1 MIFWLKFSNL
11 LTLILA
17 SVFCYHLLPFRRS
30 MLTRLYIINLFMVI
44 LWSLSIFMT
53 LFTEDIELKILFTK
67 ARQLTNP
74 FLTSNW
80 FFVFILIFFRSH
92 WKKLKKVAFLFY
104 ILPVITCLST
114 IFSMAGSLRFE
125 KLLSHSFSPIP
136 GVGLVEYKIG
146 SLLGLQFAFS
156 GIIMLIMMSLFVV
169 LLFSKNIRYRQL
181 ARLFF
186 LCALIQVALE
196 FYSRSRFGNSAM
208 IQFTVAS
215 YTPMLFALYY
225 AIHRLEFLNI
235 KSFSN
240 QVAFEN
246 LPTPVITVNPR
257 GEIWDANKKALEL
270 FKLTTDDLGSTVSID
285 HRFDFIQRREQTL
298 RFDEKEYQVD
308 YQNLRMGVIVSLTD
322 ISQISE
328 LNQELAE
335 SNDILKAMNAEILK
349 MTNFNKRIQTVLS
362 HDLSGLL
369 HQMNSSLENIF
380 QNLVI
385 PPAFKNLTESILK
398 TNQSSLNLL
407 KNILSWSYFEEKTE
421 FQIEKLLN
429 EIVHSHEML
438 LKQHQ
443 VKLSVINHSPASVY
457 TTSERALETILRN
470 LVSNAI
476 KNTPRDLSVQMEV
489 MVKDKLEIIIID
501 QGPGIPR
508 PVLQNLQD
516 ETKMTIKSSYGFGI
530 GLQLTFDLIKQLE
543 GTIHFESL
551 PTKGTKV
558 ILKI

>member
-1 MIFWLKFSNL
+1 
-11 LTLILA
+11 
-17 SVFCYHLLPFRRS
+17 
-30 MLTRLYIINLFMVI
+30 MLTRLYIINLCMVI

-53 LFTEDIELKILFTK
+53 LFTEDMELKILFTK

-74 FLTSNW
+74 FLTINW
-80 FFVFILIFFRSH
+80 FFVFILIFFRGH
-92 WKKLKKVAFLFY
+92 WKKLKKVAILFY
-104 ILPVITCLST
+104 ILPVISCIST
-114 IFSMAGSLRFE
+114 IFSMSGSLYFE
-125 KLLSHSFSPIP
+125 KLMAHSFAPIP

-146 SLLGLQFAFS
+146 PLLSLQFAFS
-156 GIIMLIMMSLFVV
+156 GLVMLTMMVLFVL
-169 LLFSKNIRYRQL
+169 LLFSKNTRSRQL

-186 LCALIQVALE
+186 ICALIQVALE

-225 AIHRLEFLNI
+225 AIHKLEFLNI

-246 LPTPVITVNPR
+246 LPTPVITINPR

-270 FKLTTDDLGSTVSID
+270 FQLTTDDLGSTVSID
-285 HRFDFIQRREQTL
+285 HRFDFIQRRDQTL
-298 RFDEKEYQVD
+298 RLGENEYLID
-308 YQNLRMGVIVSLTD
+308 YQNLGMGVIVSLTD

-335 SNDILKAMNAEILK
+335 SNEILKNMNVEILK
-349 MTNFNKRIQTVLS
+349 MTNFNKRIQAVLS

-369 HQMNSSLENIF
+369 HQMNSSLEVIF
-380 QNLVI
+380 QNLAI
-385 PPAFKNLTESILK
+385 PSSFKNLTESILK
-398 TNQSSLNLL
+398 TNQSSLSLL
-407 KNILSWSYFEEKTE
+407 KNILSWSYDEEKTE
-421 FQIEKLLN
+421 LSIDSLLN
-429 EIVHSHEML
+429 EIVHSQEML

-443 VKLSVINHSPASVY
+443 VKLSVINHSPNSTY
-457 TTSERALETILRN
+457 TTSLRALETILRN

-476 KNTPRDLSVQMEV
+476 KNTPQNLSVLIEV
-489 MVKDKLEIIIID
+489 EVKDKLEINIID
-501 QGPGIPR
+501 QGPGIPQ

-516 ETKMTIKSSYGFGI
+516 ETRMTVKSSYGFGI

-551 PTKGTKV
+551 PLKGTKV